1 MARPLSTDKKS
12 IVNAA
17 MDLLAQNGLRGM
29 SIRSVAGAVGLAPN
43 AMYSYF
49 VDREHL
55 EAAVAA
61 EVAGRLHA
69 MLLEACAEKT
79 SEESIRSLAKAYLHF
94 AMEQHLIYEA
104 LVVTRPASGED
115 AIVPERLWLFFVDQV
130 RRITGDSKSQ
140 EAAVAL
146 WAFLH
151 GIAALQSAQAFNEEK
166 PVSSFEFG
174 LSAWIEAAKVV
185 RHGDP
190 TSCPA
195 GTARPKAAV
204 RRQKAALTRK
214 ALAVF

>member
-1 MARPLSTDKKS
+1 MARPLSTDKKT
-12 IVNAA
+12 IVAAA
-17 MDLLAQNGLRGM
+17 MNLLAENGLRGM
-29 SIRSVAGAVGLAPN
+29 SIRSVAGALGLAPN
-43 AMYSYF
+43 TMYSYF
-49 VDREHL
+49 VDREQL

-69 MLLEACAEKT
+69 VLLEACAEKT
-79 SEESIRSLAKAYLHF
+79 SEESIRSLAKAYLRF
-94 AMEQHLIYEA
+94 AKEQHLIYEA

-115 AIVPERLWLFFVDQV
+115 AIVPERLWLFFMEQV
-130 RRITGDSKSQ
+130 RRITGASKSP

-174 LSAWIEAAKVV
+174 LSAWIEAAKVAWQE
-185 RHGDP
+185 DP

-195 GTARPKAAV
+195 EPARPKAAV
-204 RRQKAALTRK
+204 RSHKVSSRK

>member
-12 IVNAA
+12 IIAAA

-29 SIRSVAGAVGLAPN
+29 SIRSVAGALGLAPN

-49 VDREHL
+49 VDREQL

-61 EVAGRLHA
+61 EVAVTLHA
-69 MLLEACAEKT
+69 MLLEACAEKS
-79 SEESIRSLAKAYLHF
+79 SEESIRSLAKAYLRF
-94 AMEQHLIYEA
+94 AKEQHLLYEA
-104 LVVTRPASGED
+104 LVVPRPVSGED
-115 AIVPERLWLFFVDQV
+115 AIVPERLWLFFVEQV
-130 RRITGDSKSQ
+130 RRITGASKSQ

-174 LSAWIEAAKVV
+174 LSAWIEAAKLA
-185 RHGDP
+185 RYGDP
-190 TSCPA
+190 TSYQVEP
-195 GTARPKAAV
+195 ARPKAAV
-204 RRQKAALTRK
+204 RSHKASSRK
-214 ALAVF
+214 TLAVF